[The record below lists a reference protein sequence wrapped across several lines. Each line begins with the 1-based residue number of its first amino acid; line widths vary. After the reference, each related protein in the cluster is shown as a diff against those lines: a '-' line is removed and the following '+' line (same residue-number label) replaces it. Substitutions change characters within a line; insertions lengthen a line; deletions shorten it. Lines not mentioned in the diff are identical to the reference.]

1 MMRRCRENHRRGY
14 SLTVVLVFLI
24 LMFALWSTVYRVTST
39 LLRVETN
46 RVLQQSRDQGAM
58 NALAQAV
65 QLLQYSM
72 PSDPS
77 NPNRNQ
83 FIYGVSVTTQ
93 SPTGACESVA
103 YTVQFTPAPQQGTNC
118 WQVQV
123 AQGTYSVPLPAVGA
137 IPQWP

>member
-1 MMRRCRENHRRGY
+1 MMKRRRNHHRPGY

-46 RVLQQSRDQGAM
+46 RVLQQGRDQGAM

-72 PSDPS
+72 PSDPN
-77 NPNRNQ
+77 NPNRAL
-83 FIYGVSVTTQ
+83 FMYGVSVTIQ
-93 SPTGACESVA
+93 NPAGGCESAA
-103 YTVQFTPAPQQGTNC
+103 YTVQFTPAPQKGTNC

-123 AQGTYSVPLPAVGA
+123 SQGTYSVPLPAPGA